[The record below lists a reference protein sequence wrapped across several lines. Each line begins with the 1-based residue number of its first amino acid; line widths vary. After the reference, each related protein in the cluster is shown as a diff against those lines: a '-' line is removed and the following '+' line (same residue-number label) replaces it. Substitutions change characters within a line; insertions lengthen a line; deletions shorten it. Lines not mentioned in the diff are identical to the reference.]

1 MTKLYLFNPECD
13 IARGAASDSYT
24 PPSNIQAMRRRLSL
38 TPATYAE
45 RNSAILLNDDM
56 DEEELRLL
64 PYYDIVSA
72 KNLSIVNPSKLN
84 IFLRNNECK
93 PVPWGWER
101 SVANYL
107 TRKGVD
113 KRFIPTAEQLTRIRM
128 ESSRIKTIDFF
139 TEYGDSFPGIVSP
152 ICFDS
157 TEKAIEFWNDDNDV
171 WFKSPWSS
179 SGRGNLLASEMKVG
193 ILRPWISGVIKNQGY
208 VIAEKNYHKIL
219 DFASLWMIKGGKAE
233 FLGFSVFEADS
244 RGRYHGNIIGSQ
256 PYLKSLISDKCGWN
270 DDILEMQKEFIES
283 PEHITIDGPV
293 GFDMLVTS
301 GGNINPCVEINRR
314 YTMGIVALYEELFK
328 TTSNRVRKN

>member
-1 MTKLYLFNPECD
+1 MAKLYLFNPECD

-24 PPSNIQAMRRRLSL
+24 PPANIRAMRKKLSL
-38 TPATYAE
+38 TPAAYAD
-45 RNSAILLNDDM
+45 RDSAILLSDDM
-56 DEEELRLL
+56 DEDELRTL

-72 KNLSIVNPSKLN
+72 KNISIINPSRLN
-84 IFLRNNECK
+84 IFLRNNECV

-107 TRKGVD
+107 IRKGVD
-113 KRFIPTAEQLTRIRM
+113 KRFIPTAEQLARLRM

-139 TEYGDSFPGIVSP
+139 TKYGGRFPGITSP
-152 ICFDS
+152 VCFDS
-157 TEKAIEFWNDDNDV
+157 TEKAVDFWHVDNDI

-179 SGRGNLLASEMKVG
+179 SGRGNLLASEMKEG

-219 DFASLWMIKGGKAE
+219 DFASLWMLNGGKAE

-244 RGRYHGNIIGSQ
+244 RGRYNGNIIGSQ
-256 PYLKSLISDKCGWN
+256 QYLKSLISDKCKWN

-283 PEHITIDGPV
+283 PEHLTIDGPV

-301 GGNINPCVEINRR
+301 DGNINPCVEINRR
-314 YTMGIVALYEELFK
+314 YTMGIVALYESEF
-328 TTSNRVRKN
+328 RKN